1 MKGIYED
8 PSGKRIAI
16 LEVRLRSDTSLQ
28 HARTMQRNFVA
39 DFLKGGNNYGRQDGA
54 LVAFVSPEGHDWRF
68 SLVKMEYSIEIQE
81 GKIKTQ
87 ENLTPAKRWS
97 FLVGKNEKSH
107 TAQSRFLPLVMEESH
122 GVIFAEIENAFDVE
136 SVTDEFFEQYKE
148 CFFRFKDEIDRV
160 IALNDRDHAH
170 FESIGLDTANFAKK
184 TLGQI
189 AFLYFLQKKGWFGVA
204 SDKKW

>member
-1 MKGIYED
+1 M
-8 PSGKRIAI
+8 
-16 LEVRLRSDTSLQ
+16 
-28 HARTMQRNFVA
+28 
-39 DFLKGGNNYGRQDGA
+39 
-54 LVAFVSPEGHDWRF
+54 
-68 SLVKMEYSIEIQE
+68 KMEYSLEVKE

-122 GVIFAEIENAFDVE
+122 GAVFAEIENAFDVE

-160 IALNDRDHAH
+160 IASNERDRAH

-189 AFLYFLQKKGWFGVA
+189 AFLYFLQKK
-204 SDKKW
+204 